1 MRKLLR
7 SFKFCPFYSDFL
19 HSDFLHSDFRN
30 HFLLNLAA
38 HGDRIKREL
47 RDRGLI
53 ADLLKLKLVGPLC
66 VDKLRVERSP
76 WQFPCE

>member
-1 MRKLLR
+1 MRNAETAAVVQVLPLLFR
-7 SFKFCPFYSDFL
+7 L
-19 HSDFLHSDFRN
+19 LHSDFRN